1 MLLKISGIF
10 LWKRSVKM
18 FEFSLVKYEK
28 NLSFRPLTVGSNVKL
43 AQTLTTKSPSSLGEE
58 IFHDSEA
65 YVGF

>member
-1 MLLKISGIF
+1 
-10 LWKRSVKM
+10 M

-28 NLSFRPLTVGSNVKL
+28 NLFFRPLKVGSNVKL
-43 AQTLTTKSPSSLGEE
+43 AQTLITKSPSSLGEE